1 MGARAV
7 LDIVEDTGRASRFVS
22 PWASP
27 PFQVPHLARFI
38 HDTDA
43 AGGAVTAVA
52 YRAWASDHPGT
63 LPAIEIDPSDG
74 SAGDLRRGDLD
85 YRYRLDLG
93 TTTGMSFTV
102 RERTR
107 LRRKPSWRTTHT
119 LTGRSEL
126 YRAAADMCEGLAR
139 RSRRLAERTG
149 GTGLL
154 GFPGPDRWRAEAA
167 TFTAWLD
174 ARDSPGEEVPPM
186 T

>member
-7 LDIVEDTGRASRFVS
+7 LDIVDDTGRPFRFIS

-27 PFQVPHLARFI
+27 PFQIPHLARFI

-43 AGGAVTAVA
+43 AGDAVTPAA
-52 YRAWASDHPGT
+52 YRIWAADHPGT
-63 LPAIEIDPSDG
+63 LPVVEIDPPDG
-74 SAGDLRRGDLD
+74 FSGDLE
-85 YRYRLDLG
+85 YRYRLDLS
-93 TTTGMSFTV
+93 TATCLSYTV

-107 LRRKPSWRTTHT
+107 LRRRPSWRTTHT

-149 GTGLL
+149 GAGLL

-174 ARDSPGEEVPPM
+174 ACETPVKGVPPM